1 MKITALPVLLPLSAF
16 LLACGGDGGQAL
28 SDDLRKDLEASA
40 NKIELAGQ
48 PDTYQP
54 MRFVSEL
61 EQGKTAEPVER
72 TKTPR
77 KVAARTAGTDTDES
91 TSPAPESQQELQ
103 VASVTS
109 ETPQAPEPTPE
120 APTVP
125 SVAPRPA
132 SLPVDV
138 PAERGRGEGS
148 GGVGRGQ
155 DGSGIGIGDVIGVV
169 IRGGGVG
176 PDHCPPPRGRR
187 PRGPIGIRLP

>member
-1 MKITALPVLLPLSAF
+1 MNIKLIRALVPFSAALLI
-16 LLACGGDGGQAL
+16 ACGGEGGAL
-28 SDDLRKDLEASA
+28 SDDLKKDLEASA
-40 NKIELAGQ
+40 STIELAGQ

-72 TKTPR
+72 TRTPR
-77 KVAARTAGTDTDES
+77 RVAAKTAGVEKDET
-91 TSPAPESQQELQ
+91 TSPAPETAQDLQ
-103 VASVTS
+103 VAAVPS
-109 ETPQAPEPTPE
+109 ESPQAPEPTPD
-120 APTVP
+120 APSVP
-125 SVAPRPA
+125 SVSPRPA

-138 PAERGRGEGS
+138 PAERGRGDGNA
-148 GGVGRGQ
+148 GVGRGT
-155 DGSGIGIGDVIGVV
+155 DGTGIGIGDIIGVV